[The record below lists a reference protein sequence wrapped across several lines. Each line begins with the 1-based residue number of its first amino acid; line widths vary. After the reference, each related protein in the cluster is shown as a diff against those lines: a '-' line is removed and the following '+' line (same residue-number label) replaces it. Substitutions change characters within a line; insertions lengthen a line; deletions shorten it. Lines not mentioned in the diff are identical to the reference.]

1 MRALDWI
8 RRKSRPRELV
18 EPLACNELVE
28 IITEY
33 LEGTLPPSERAR
45 FDAHLELC
53 EGCRIYLEQMRQT
66 IQAVGQ
72 LSEADI
78 SPQAKETLLLA
89 FSSWNQR

>member
-8 RRKSRPRELV
+8 RRKFRPREWF
-18 EPLACNELVE
+18 EPLACDELVE

-33 LEGTLPPSERAR
+33 LEGALPPSKRAR

-78 SPQAKETLLLA
+78 PPQAKETLLLA
-89 FSSWNQR
+89 FRSWNQR